1 MPTDQL
7 FTLIFSPL
15 TIRRKG
21 RIGSFSF
28 QVMRISSV
36 LMRVFSCSFLNRF
49 HVSSSLKCLKI
60 FTVFSRFYENLA
72 IFSERG
78 VAVFANPSESKEL
91 VITPQYAH
99 GQISS
104 IHIAFTAITPASLY
118 AYSKYRHSSLFH
130 QLEFVN
136 HHPRIKAPGSAAG
149 NLVDQ
154 HGEGFT
160 WSVIPPSGK
169 PSCGPRSPPV
179 SNRSGR

>member
-1 MPTDQL
+1 MPTDQP

-118 AYSKYRHSSLFH
+118 AHSKYRHSSLISPNPLLIAETLSNNVISGIIRQHPPFIPV
-130 QLEFVN
+130 VN
-136 HHPRIKAPGSAAG
+136 DIPDIFSRILINRHNYIVAA
-149 NLVDQ
+149 
-154 HGEGFT
+154 
-160 WSVIPPSGK
+160 S
-169 PSCGPRSPPV
+169 
-179 SNRSGR
+179 